1 MNTKDEIEKIKRA
14 IEEMQ
19 KAQDDLSKTMN
30 RVYKVTLP
38 AAVYTKVLWVT
49 TNPQLFKTNYWN

>member
-1 MNTKDEIEKIKRA
+1 MNTKDEIEKIQRA

-19 KAQDDLSKTMN
+19 KTQDDLAKTMN
-30 RVYKVTLP
+30 RVYKVILP
-38 AAVYTKVLWVT
+38 ATVYTKVFWTT